1 MRHADAL
8 TIIVPL
14 YGRENLSQLFLS
26 YLQHIKCPFKV
37 LFADGSLNDQSSLIN
52 RTNFPD
58 VNLEYYRFPYD
69 KDIQTYMKKM
79 KEIYTKVRTPLT
91 VMMDNDDLFCLNGLY
106 EGIEFLSENPDYWGY
121 RQDVRELRW
130 NGNGAHSPRSIYELP
145 NIDGDDSLQRVFSS
159 ITNRNALWHD
169 ITRSS
174 VHTEFF
180 DVLDTLEV
188 NDLQCTVSLQCYY
201 PPVFGKIRRGAEK
214 PYYFHIP
221 GHSVVQGTGKLTR
234 FVRWMES
241 PLFDVSAGQS
251 ISVMGNVIAR
261 NSIGVSVEEAKKVF
275 AHAFFKSLIETTNEQ
290 TSSNYDVEQKTI
302 ELVEKHLES
311 AKNYD
316 KRVAECL
323 NRSVKSIPFALDE
336 KLSRPFTT
344 EQALEEIREFGRSY
358 GIF

>member
-1 MRHADAL
+1 
-8 TIIVPL
+8 
-14 YGRENLSQLFLS
+14 
-26 YLQHIKCPFKV
+26 
-37 LFADGSLNDQSSLIN
+37 
-52 RTNFPD
+52 
-58 VNLEYYRFPYD
+58 
-69 KDIQTYMKKM
+69 MKKM

-91 VMMDNDDLFCLNGLY
+91 VMMCNDDLFCLNGLY

-121 RQDVRELRW
+121 RQDVRDLTL
-130 NGNGAHSPRSIYELP
+130 NGNGAHSPRSLYQLP
-145 NIDGDDSLQRVFSS
+145 DIDEDNALRRVFSS

-241 PLFDVSAGQS
+241 PLFDISAAHAVS
-251 ISVMGNVIAR
+251 IMGNVIAR
-261 NSIGVSVEEAKKVF
+261 NSPGVSVEEAKKDF
-275 AHAFFKSLIETTNEQ
+275 AHTFFKSLIETTNEQ
-290 TSSNYDVEQKTI
+290 TPSNYDIEEKTI

-311 AKNYD
+311 SKSYD
-316 KRVAECL
+316 KRVKECL
-323 NRSVKSIPFALDE
+323 DRSAKSNPFALDE
-336 KLSRPFTT
+336 KLSRPLTI